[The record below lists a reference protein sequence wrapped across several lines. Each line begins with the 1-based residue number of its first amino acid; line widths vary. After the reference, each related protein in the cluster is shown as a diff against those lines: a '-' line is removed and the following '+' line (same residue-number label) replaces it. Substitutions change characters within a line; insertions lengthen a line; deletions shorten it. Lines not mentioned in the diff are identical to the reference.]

1 MDVNKWQQRL
11 CHAGVP
17 LFDKDGVHFRYG
29 PRSLQSPIDF
39 SWYINTLICLFS
51 PICFCLPRSAIPT
64 MSLPISLPTEA
75 MRTREFLDC
84 LSDLVMREAQ
94 DILHLSK
101 TTIYR
106 MRIDA
111 GLEKTWPYRSIC
123 KNHHPTLTWASITRT
138 RDRLINTSS
147 DVLVRLVLVR
157 VKSAALANR
166 IFNDKDFLT
175 TQPNNTSLIH
185 KTFFEVYKQYD
196 RNSLNYQSVLMKPDG
211 SSSVATFA
219 SAVLCFNPQPETD
232 EQYNQRLANALLGDD
247 APATLVAP
255 DTTLTTA
262 TDYEWITTTGT
273 TPSMFKHFYSHYEEP
288 DTDWIFAEPEPANA
302 TTEPSP

>member
-1 MDVNKWQQRL
+1 
-11 CHAGVP
+11 
-17 LFDKDGVHFRYG
+17 
-29 PRSLQSPIDF
+29 
-39 SWYINTLICLFS
+39 
-51 PICFCLPRSAIPT
+51 

-185 KTFFEVYKQYD
+185 KTFFEFYKHNNNKD
-196 RNSLNYQSVLMKPDG
+196 SLNYQSVLMKPDG
-211 SSSVATFA
+211 ASSVATFA

-273 TPSMFKHFYSHYEEP
+273 TPSMFEYFYTHP
-288 DTDWIFAEPEPANA
+288 DIDDDWVFTEPEPATANY

>member
-1 MDVNKWQQRL
+1 MFD
-11 CHAGVP
+11 
-17 LFDKDGVHFRYG
+17 LFV
-29 PRSLQSPIDF
+29 
-39 SWYINTLICLFS
+39 LI
-51 PICFCLPRSAIPT
+51 CLPRSCYSH
-64 MSLPISLPTEA
+64 MSLPTEA
-75 MRTREFLDC
+75 MRTSEFLDC
-84 LSDLVMREAQ
+84 LSDLAMREAQ
-94 DILHLSK
+94 DILRLSK

-106 MRIDA
+106 MRTDA
-111 GLEKTWPYRSIC
+111 GLEKTWPYRAIC
-123 KNHHPTLTWASITRT
+123 KSYHPTLTWISINQT

-175 TQPNNTSLIH
+175 THNNNSLIH

-196 RNSLNYQSVLMKPDG
+196 KNSLNYQSVLMKPEG
-211 SSSVATFA
+211 ASSVATFA

-247 APATLVAP
+247 APATLVAS
-255 DTTLTTA
+255 DTTTT

-273 TPSMFKHFYSHYEEP
+273 TPSMFELFYTHEDQ
-288 DTDWIFAEPEPANA
+288 DTDWIFAEPEPVPA
-302 TTEPSP
+302 TTVTEPSP